1 MRNPVSEATHERR
14 TESNKV
20 VILGGG
26 PGGYE
31 AALVAAQL
39 GAEVTVIDSD
49 GLGGSAVLTDCV
61 PSKTLIATA
70 ELMSEVAGAAE
81 LGVNFRDS
89 EGDSATSLAVDL
101 GRVNARVKRLAA
113 DQSSDIARRLDK
125 EGVQVVTGRGVLDG
139 PGRVVVGDTTY
150 DADAILIAT
159 GAAPRTLPT
168 AQPDGER
175 ILTWEQVYDLDEVP
189 SELIV
194 VGSGVTGA
202 EFASAYLAL
211 GIPVTLVSSR
221 DRVLP
226 GEDADAS
233 LVLEEVSTR
242 RGMTVLSKSRM
253 ESVTRDGDVV
263 TVTLTDGRSVQGSH
277 CILALGSV
285 PNTGGIGLEESG
297 VILKDGGFVNVDR
310 VSRTSARGVYSAGDC
325 TGVLMLASVAA
336 MQGRIAMWHF
346 LGDTVHPLDL
356 KKVSSNVF
364 TAPEI
369 ATVGW
374 SQQAVD
380 AGEIQ
385 AESVTLPLS
394 GNPRAKM
401 QGVRDGF
408 VKLFCRPGTGIVV
421 GGVIVGPRASELI
434 HPVSIAVAESL
445 TADQLAQAFTV
456 YPSMSGS
463 VAEAARQAAPLLITR
478 ASSEQVLHPP
488 DLGAL
493 GRHDVGGHLGGP
505 DVLAAGELV
514 VGHQDR
520 ALVVLDHPGQEQAVE
535 RDAVSRGEGGHLVG
549 GQHARHAVGRAGHG
563 AHGVD
568 VLDRRLREAVVD
580 QPGRHDEDLA
590 ALAAVDGARDRED
603 PGVGRPGLGEV
614 GHGEG
619 LAVVRDH
626 HREVG
631 GVGEVPVGVVR
642 GSGEVVHPVHPARA
656 VPPGGVGGVGRLLPV
671 GRVRR
676 RLLPGTA
683 RQGREQQETDQPHQ
697 GPGRAAMT
705 SPLHTTTLGSREKQ

>member
-1 MRNPVSEATHERR
+1 MSGGP
-14 TESNKV
+14 ESNKV
-20 VILGGG
+20 VIIGGG

-31 AALVAAQL
+31 SALVAAQL
-39 GAEVTVIDSD
+39 GADVTVVDTD

-70 ELMSEVAGAAE
+70 ELMTDVSGAAE
-81 LGVNFRDS
+81 LGVNFHDHQ
-89 EGDSATSLAVDL
+89 GDAATTISVDL
-101 GRVNARVKRLAA
+101 ARVNTRVKQLAA
-113 DQSSDIARRLDK
+113 DQSADIARRLAK
-125 EGVQVVTGRGVLDG
+125 ENVEVVQGYGRLDG
-139 PGRVVVGDTTY
+139 PGRVVVGDQSI

-175 ILTWEQVYDLDEVP
+175 ILTWEQVYDLTEVP

-233 LVLEEVSTR
+233 HVLEEVSKR
-242 RGMTVLSKSRM
+242 RGMKLLSESRM
-253 ESVTRDGDVV
+253 ESVTRSGDVV
-263 TVTLTDGRSVQGSH
+263 TVTLTDGRSIQGSH
-277 CILALGSV
+277 CILALGSI
-285 PNTGGIGLEESG
+285 PNTADMGLEEAG

-310 VSRTSARGVYSAGDC
+310 VSRTSARGVYAAGDC

-374 SQQAVD
+374 TQQAVD
-380 AGEIQ
+380 SGEMN
-385 AESVTLPLS
+385 AEVVMLPLS

-408 VKLFCRPGTGIVV
+408 VKLLCRPGTGIVV
-421 GGVIVGPRASELI
+421 GGVVVGPRASELI

-463 VAEAARQAAPLLITR
+463 IAEAARR
-478 ASSEQVLHPP
+478 LH
-488 DLGAL
+488 
-493 GRHDVGGHLGGP
+493 
-505 DVLAAGELV
+505 
-514 VGHQDR
+514 
-520 ALVVLDHPGQEQAVE
+520 
-535 RDAVSRGEGGHLVG
+535 
-549 GQHARHAVGRAGHG
+549 
-563 AHGVD
+563 
-568 VLDRRLREAVVD
+568 
-580 QPGRHDEDLA
+580 
-590 ALAAVDGARDRED
+590 
-603 PGVGRPGLGEV
+603 
-614 GHGEG
+614 
-619 LAVVRDH
+619 
-626 HREVG
+626 
-631 GVGEVPVGVVR
+631 
-642 GSGEVVHPVHPARA
+642 
-656 VPPGGVGGVGRLLPV
+656 
-671 GRVRR
+671 RV
-676 RLLPGTA
+676 
-683 RQGREQQETDQPHQ
+683 
-697 GPGRAAMT
+697 
-705 SPLHTTTLGSREKQ
+705 